1 MSILSMRSIFVIFI
15 SFWIVFTQAQNTLLQ
30 SGPMLGPI
38 TLRDATIWVQTKQ
51 VTFVQ
56 IEYKIKG
63 SIDSFQE
70 SAPVIADASNHFM
83 VTIHLVNLIPG
94 TNYEY
99 KVKIKNE
106 YLSLAYPLEFR
117 TQEHWQFRKEAP
129 DFSFAAGSCFY
140 VNDVTYDRPGKP
152 YGGEYEIIK
161 AISGTRPDFMLWL
174 GDNTYF
180 REGDYESKSGI
191 YYRQSHTRSLPE
203 LQPLLAQVP
212 HYAIWDDHDYGP
224 NDSDWTYPLK
234 GHALEAFKNF
244 WPSEAY
250 GAGHTDGVTSSF
262 VWNDCQFFMLD
273 NRWYRTVQKE
283 NGTILGDIQKYW
295 LKEALLASTASFKFV
310 AVGGQF
316 LSDYAAFE
324 NFANYKD
331 ERQELIDFIDEN
343 KIKNVVFLT
352 GDRHHSEISHLVTP
366 NGIKIYDITSS
377 ALTSTT
383 YDHSKEPNTYRIP
396 GSMISERNFAVFKV
410 TGERKDR
417 KLSVVFKNTQ
427 GKDVYSYSF

>member
-1 MSILSMRSIFVIFI
+1 MRSIFVIFI
-15 SFWIVFTQAQNTLLQ
+15 SFWIVLTQAQNTLLQ

-56 IEYKIKG
+56 IEFKIKG
-63 SIDSFQE
+63 SSDSFQE

-83 VTIHLVNLIPG
+83 VAIHLINLVPG

-106 YLSLAYPLEFR
+106 YLNLAYPLEFK

-140 VNDVTYDRPGKP
+140 VNDITYDRPGKP

-191 YYRQSHTRSLPE
+191 YYRQSHTRALPE

-234 GHALEAFKNF
+234 GHALEAFKKF

-383 YDHSKEPNTYRIP
+383 YDHSKEPNTHRIP

-410 TGERKDR
+410 AGERKDR
-417 KLSVVFKNTQ
+417 KLSVIFKNTQ
-427 GKDVYSYSF
+427 GKEVYSYSF

>member
-1 MSILSMRSIFVIFI
+1 MRSIFVIFI

-63 SIDSFQE
+63 SSDSFQE

-83 VTIHLVNLIPG
+83 VSIHLINLVPG

-106 YLSLAYPLEFR
+106 YLSLSYPLEFR

-129 DFSFAAGSCFY
+129 DFSFTAGSCFY

-161 AISGTRPDFMLWL
+161 VISNTRPDFMLWL
-174 GDNTYF
+174 GDNTYL

-331 ERQELIDFIDEN
+331 ERQELIDFIDEH

-383 YDHSKEPNTYRIP
+383 YDHTKEPNTHRIP